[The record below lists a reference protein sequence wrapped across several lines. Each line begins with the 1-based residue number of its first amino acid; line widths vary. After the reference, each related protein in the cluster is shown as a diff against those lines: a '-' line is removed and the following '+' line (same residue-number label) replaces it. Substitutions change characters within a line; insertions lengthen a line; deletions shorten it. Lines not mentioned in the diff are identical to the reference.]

1 MKYIKSKDLRLSVFS
16 LGTVQLGMDYGLG
29 DHTAKPSK
37 EYAFSLL
44 DRAVA
49 CGINTLDTA
58 NNYGESE
65 RVIGEWL
72 KTIEP
77 SQRPSL

>member
-1 MKYIKSKDLRLSVFS
+1 MKYVKFKDLDLSLFQ

-29 DHTAKPSK
+29 DHTAKPKK

-49 CGINTLDTA
+49 DGVNTLDTA
-58 NNYGESE
+58 NNYGDSE
-65 RVIGEWL
+65 RVIG
-72 KTIEP
+72 
-77 SQRPSL
+77 